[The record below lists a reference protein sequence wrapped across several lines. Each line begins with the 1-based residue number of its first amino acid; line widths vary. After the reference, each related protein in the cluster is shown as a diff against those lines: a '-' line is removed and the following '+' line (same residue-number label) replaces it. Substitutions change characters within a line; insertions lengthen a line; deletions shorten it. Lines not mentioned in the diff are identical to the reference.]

1 MSWLGGYE
9 FQALHKFSNIREA
22 LALAPKG
29 LYFSN
34 RDSAIHLGNY
44 LDNYPQE
51 VYGPICGGGSMDLF
65 RTPRIWLIVVL
76 SLFLTRVS
84 PLSSQVN
91 VTTQHNDNAR
101 TGQNTSETTLT
112 LSNVNAGSFGLLAK
126 ATVDGQIYAQPLVLS
141 NVAIGGGTHNVV
153 YVATE
158 HDSVYALDANTG
170 VQYWKTS
177 LFPSGSGATTVPSG
191 HATGSGCNDISP
203 EYGIT
208 STPVIDSVTGT
219 LYVVGNTYEGG
230 HYYYR
235 LHALSVKTGAE
246 LSGSPVIIK
255 DSGGLLNAQTQSQ
268 RTALLLT
275 NGHLIFGF
283 SAHCDYDNWYGLV
296 FSYKESTLALEN
308 VFIPVPPAQGSHAG
322 VWMGGDGIAA
332 DKSGNLYFTTG
343 NGNYDGVTSFGD
355 SIIKLPP
362 PPASGTWKPLDW
374 YTPSNWDDMEDSDLD
389 LGSGGVVLLPDLPTG
404 TAHYQR
410 LAQAG
415 KDSNPSKISIADRNN
430 LGHNC
435 CGPNGPDTNL
445 VQEITSQIAGGMF
458 GAPSYWNGYIYF
470 GGSGDYVKAFSF
482 NLTTGAVSDTPV
494 DQSSTPCGGANH
506 QSCTTSVSSSGT
518 SNGIVWALDSG
529 TGTLYAFDTLG
540 LGANLYSSAQVPARD
555 FLAGGV
561 KFLAP
566 TIANGKVYVGANAYA
581 GSNSMLGIYG
591 LNPAPPPAWSGQAST
606 QYIGGCGLE
615 NPSSTPSV
623 SIKQASQNSLNWT
636 ITVSWPGG
644 YFTTWNAFTWQLSDL
659 KGTVGQGSGK
669 WYQGYPIPVN
679 TSRVTVGEPTANITV
694 TGDALSSLGDV
705 HPCNWSTSIPLQ

>member
-1 MSWLGGYE
+1 M
-9 FQALHKFSNIREA
+9 N
-22 LALAPKG
+22 
-29 LYFSN
+29 
-34 RDSAIHLGNY
+34 
-44 LDNYPQE
+44 
-51 VYGPICGGGSMDLF
+51 LF
-65 RTPRIWLIVVL
+65 RAPRIWSIVVL
-76 SLFLTRVS
+76 SLFLTGVS

-101 TGQNTSETTLT
+101 TGQNTTETALT
-112 LSNVNAGSFGLLAK
+112 PSNVNAGSFGLLAK

-158 HDSVYALDANTG
+158 HDSVYALDASTG
-170 VQYWKTS
+170 AQYWKTS
-177 LFPSGSGATTVPSG
+177 LFPPGSGATTVPSG
-191 HATGSGCNDISP
+191 HATGSGCSDISP

-219 LYVVGNTYEGG
+219 LYVVGNTYEAGN
-230 HYYYR
+230 YYYR

-283 SAHCDYDNWYGLV
+283 SSHCDNDNWYGLV
-296 FSYKESTLALEN
+296 FSYKEATLALEN
-308 VFIPVPPAQGSHAG
+308 VFVPVPPAQGSHAG

-374 YTPSNWDDMEDSDLD
+374 YTPSNWDDMEDNDLD

-415 KDSNPSKISIADRNN
+415 KDSSPSKISIADRNN

-494 DQSSTPCGGANH
+494 DQSSTPCGGAAH
-506 QSCTTSVSSSGT
+506 QSCTTSVSSSGA
-518 SNGIVWALDSG
+518 SNGILWALDSG
-529 TGTLYAFDTLG
+529 TGTLYALDTQG
-540 LGANLYSSAQVPARD
+540 LAVELYGSDQVPSRD
-555 FLAGGV
+555 ALAGV

-566 TIANGKVYVGANAYA
+566 TIANGKVYVGST
-581 GSNSMLGIYG
+581 GVLGIYG
-591 LNPAPPPAWSGQAST
+591 LNPAPPPAWSGQSST
-606 QYIGGCGLE
+606 QYVGGCGPME
-615 NPSSTPSV
+615 NPATPSV
-623 SIKQASQNSLNWT
+623 SIKQASQNSLKWT
-636 ITVSWPGG
+636 IVVFWAG
-644 YFTTWNAFTWQLSDL
+644 YETQWNSFTWQLSDL
-659 KGTVGQGSGK
+659 KGTVGQGSSG
-669 WYQGYPIPVN
+669 WGNQGQNSV
-679 TSRVTVGEPTANITV
+679 TASRVTVGQPTLNMTV
-694 TGDALSSLGDV
+694 TGDDLSFSGEV